1 MKIHVGWREWLTLP
15 ELGIPAIKAKL
26 DTGARTSALHAW
38 FVEPFEQEGRE
49 YVRFGLHLLQHRNDV
64 ERVCEAAVKDRRVV
78 TDSGG
83 HREWRYVIETNLSF
97 MGSQWPIEITLTNRE
112 NMQFRMLLGR
122 SAMAGRLIV
131 DSAASFVGG
140 RATGRIYQQ
149 EDRK

>member
-38 FVEPFEQEGRE
+38 FVEPFEQEGCD

-64 ERVCEAAVKDRRVV
+64 ERVCVAAVKDRRVV

-83 HREWRYVIETNLSF
+83 HREWRYVIETSLSF
-97 MGSQWPIEITLTNRE
+97 MGNQWPIEITLTNRE

-122 SAMAGRLIV
+122 SAMAGRLVV

-140 RATGRIYQQ
+140 RVSGRIYQQ
-149 EDRK
+149 EGRK